1 MTQKVKN
8 LDNALLASQEPQT
21 TGDFLNAYFRRLR
34 GGDLGPL
41 PIVLGLI
48 VIAVIFQSQNSNFLT
63 AKNFVNLV
71 VQMTGITTI
80 AYGVVFILI
89 LGEIDLS
96 VGYVSAV
103 AAVAMTMM
111 LRGPLAL
118 HVAFGVSLLATSSVG
133 FLVWKLLQRSK
144 VSDPIRIAVTV
155 IFCSLMLLLLTHI
168 IAYFTLSWFLALPVA
183 LLAALGIGLIQGF
196 LITTFQLPAFVVTLA
211 GLLAWNGVVLI
222 LIDKGGTVILQ
233 DTTILAVANTYLS
246 PMMGWVMAGLIV
258 LGYVGSQFI
267 TFSTRRRNGLV
278 TMPLPVLAGQ
288 TVLLALVIGAV
299 VYVCNQ
305 DRGVP
310 GAGVILGVL
319 LLLLSYLANNTQF
332 GRYAFAIGGNA
343 EAARRAGIN
352 VAQIRVIIFM
362 ISSLMAG
369 IGGVILASRLRS
381 VDTNAGGGNLV
392 LNSIASAVI
401 GGTSLFGG
409 SGKVSSAILGALV
422 IASVENGMGLLGLPS
437 GVKFVVT
444 GLVLLVAVIVDSV
457 SRRNQKK
464 SGLR

>member
-8 LDNALLASQEPQT
+8 LDNALLASQAPQST
-21 TGDFLNAYFRRLR
+21 TDFLTAYLRRLR
-34 GGDLGPL
+34 GGDLGAL
-41 PIVLGLI
+41 PIILGLI
-48 VIAVIFQSQNSNFLT
+48 IIAIIFQTQNANFLT

-103 AAVAMTMM
+103 AAVGMTMM
-111 LRGPLAL
+111 LRSPLPM
-118 HVAFGVSLLATSSVG
+118 HVAFGVALLATAAVG
-133 FLVWKLLQRSK
+133 FLVYRLIQRTHAVSRILITAAVCGVLTLGLTLL
-144 VSDPIRIAVTV
+144 IG
-155 IFCSLMLLLLTHI
+155 
-168 IAYFTLSWFLALPVA
+168 YFTLPWFIALPIA
-183 LLAALGIGLIQGF
+183 LLAALGIGLLQGF

-222 LIDKGGTVILQ
+222 LIGNGGTVILQ
-233 DTTILAVANTYLS
+233 DPTILAVANTYLS
-246 PMMGWVMAGLIV
+246 HELGWIAGGAVV
-258 LGYVGSQFI
+258 LGYALVQYL
-267 TFSTRRRNGLV
+267 TFTTRERQGLV
-278 TMPLPVLAGQ
+278 TTPVPVIIGQVALLAG
-288 TVLLALVIGAV
+288 LLGIVISI
-299 VYVCNQ
+299 CNQ
-305 DRGVP
+305 DRGIP

-319 LLLLSYLANNTQF
+319 LVILSYLANNTKF

-343 EAARRAGIN
+343 EAARRAGID
-352 VAQIRVIIFM
+352 VQQIRVIVFM

-444 GLVLLVAVIVDSV
+444 GLVLLIAVIVDAL
-457 SRRNQKK
+457 SRRSQKK